1 MKRSQVKVLHL
12 ITELPV
18 GGAQDN
24 TLLSVKGLK
33 AKGYHVDMAAAPG
46 GAWEDLAKF
55 YSDNLFF
62 INAFAINAI
71 SIASNLEAIRE
82 CYNLIV
88 KNNYDVVHTHSS
100 TAGICGRIAAK
111 LAGVPIIIH
120 TVHGFPFHDF
130 MPPLK
135 KNFLVFLEKF
145 TAGLCDHMITVS
157 NLNLEE
163 IVERKI
169 DKRDH
174 LTNIYSGINLDKFN
188 IDKSNA
194 EIKQGLSIPENY
206 QVITKVARLSNQ
218 KAPQFY
224 IEAAKMILKEKK
236 DVVFL
241 LVGDG
246 PLKDE
251 LESLSADEPNIRM
264 LGERLDIPEILKI
277 TDIFALSSIY
287 EGLGRAMT
295 EAMICRKPVVAPA
308 VNGIPEVIKDGKTG
322 FLIEPKNP
330 DMLAEKLLILLNDK
344 DKKHEIGENA
354 YHQVVPAFSAD
365 KMVEDID
372 TLYCK
377 IYQQKYNTTIMDEE
391 KELVTL

>member
-1 MKRSQVKVLHL
+1 MKRSEIKVLHL

-33 AKGYHVDMAAAPG
+33 AKGYQVDTASAPG
-46 GAWEDLAKF
+46 GAWEELARQ
-55 YSDNLFF
+55 YADQLFH
-62 INAFAINAI
+62 INAFSTNAI

-88 KNNYDVVHTHSS
+88 KNKYDIVHTHSS

-111 LAGVPIIIH
+111 LAGVPLIIH

-145 TAGLCDHMITVS
+145 CAGLCDHMITVS
-157 NLNLEE
+157 KLNLEE
-163 IVERKI
+163 IVERNI
-169 DKRDH
+169 DKRCH

-188 IDKSNA
+188 INNTCA
-194 EIKQGLSIPENY
+194 AIKANLNIPENY
-206 QVITKVARLSNQ
+206 QVVTKVARLSNQ

-224 IEAAKMILKEKK
+224 IAAAKKVLSQKQ

-241 LVGDG
+241 LVGNG
-246 PLKDE
+246 PLKEE
-251 LESLSADEPNIRM
+251 LETLVKDEPSIRM
-264 LGERLDIPEILKI
+264 MGEREDIPEILKI

-295 EAMICRKPVVAPA
+295 EAMICSKPVVAPE
-308 VNGIPEVIKDGKTG
+308 VNGIPEVVIDGKTG
-322 FLIEPKNP
+322 FLVPPKNP
-330 DMLAEKLLILLNDK
+330 DALAEKLLLLLNDEN
-344 DKKHEIGENA
+344 KKLEMGNNA

-365 KMVEDID
+365 KMVDDID
-372 TLYCK
+372 LLYVKLFKDKLK
-377 IYQQKYNTTIMDEE
+377 INIIEEE
-391 KELVTL
+391 KALVSL